1 MTTTQ
6 SYEPLRRMALSR
18 EEISDLSRLDFAKT
32 ARAAAGLWFQIVC
45 AMSVAW
51 ILLNTG
57 RFDFSSAAGVVLCA
71 CLVGNRYYSLFIL
84 GHDGLHRRL
93 HPDKA
98 VNDLFTDLF
107 IIGPLGAVTHRNRA
121 NHMVHHRSMGTP
133 CDPDTYKYAPRNR
146 FGITGFIGS
155 FTALPF
161 VFSSVMNVYHG
172 GSPVAGAPGEQ
183 ALKPEPL
190 TGRDIAII
198 ALWQAALMTGLS
210 VAFGWWGYLFMW
222 LAPVYVFTF
231 CADMA
236 RVYCEHSV
244 QGEETPLSAPWSERL
259 VTFSSSAFERAIF
272 APMNMNFHAA
282 HHLWPAIAW
291 HNLPRASQMLHAR
304 SGNFPSCSSPIVRT
318 SYLRHIL
325 QQAKTE
331 KSLSTP

>member
-1 MTTTQ
+1 MTVTQ
-6 SYEPLRRMALSR
+6 SYEPLRRLALSR
-18 EEISDLSRLDFAKT
+18 EEIADLSRPDFEKT
-32 ARAAAGLWFQIVC
+32 VCTAAWLWFQIVC

-57 RFDFSSAAGVVLCA
+57 RFDFFSAAGVALCA

-98 VNDLFTDLF
+98 INDLFTDLF
-107 IIGPLGAVTHRNRA
+107 IIGPLGAVTHRNRT
-121 NHMVHHRSMGTP
+121 NHMVHHRSMGTS
-133 CDPDTYKYAPRNR
+133 CDPDIYKYAPRNQ
-146 FGITGFIGS
+146 FGIMGFIGS

-172 GSPVAGAPGEQ
+172 ISPVAGATGERTV
-183 ALKPEPL
+183 KPESL

-198 ALWQAALMTGLS
+198 GVWQAALVTGLS
-210 VAFGWWGYLFMW
+210 VAFGWCGYLFMW

-231 CADMA
+231 CADIA

-244 QGEETPLSAPWSERL
+244 RGEEAPLSAPWSERL
-259 VTFSSSAFERAIF
+259 VTFSSSFVERAIF
-272 APMNMNFHAA
+272 APMNMNFHTA

-304 SGNFPSCSSPIVRT
+304 SGNFPGCPSPIVRT
-318 SYLRHIL
+318 SYMRHIL
-325 QQAKTE
+325 QQAKAE
-331 KSLSTP
+331 KFVPTP